1 MQKISKGRLFAA
13 YLLLSFVSA
22 IILAFIGEAH
32 YAMRTVSSQKDG
44 PFQKII
50 HLYREM
56 LARFFNLTPP
66 YSETFT
72 ISSLVLIN
80 IIIALSI
87 YSLFTLILG
96 EKNMFVFFLGNI

>member
-1 MQKISKGRLFAA
+1 MQKISRGRLFVA
-13 YLLLSFVSA
+13 YLLLSFISA
-22 IILAFIGEAH
+22 ITLAFIGEAH
-32 YAMRTVSSQKDG
+32 YSMRSMPNKNDG

-50 HLYREM
+50 HSYRDA
-56 LARFFNLTPP
+56 LAQFFNLIPP

-80 IIIALSI
+80 IIIALCI

-96 EKNMFVFFLGNI
+96 AKNMFIFFLGNI

>member
-1 MQKISKGRLFAA
+1 MQKISKRRLFSA
-13 YLLLSFVSA
+13 YFLLSFVSA

-32 YAMRTVSSQKDG
+32 YAMRTIPTKKDG
-44 PFQKII
+44 PFERTI
-50 HLYREM
+50 HLYREI
-56 LARFFNLTPP
+56 LADILGLTPP

-72 ISSLVLIN
+72 ISALVLIN

-96 EKNMFVFFLGNI
+96 EKNMFIFFLGNI